1 MKIVYDIECCMQQ
14 MSNNVHF
21 CLISVFYVDGWPS
34 LLFSFFLLIFF
45 YKALFKM
52 AENFTIVLYIV
63 LILLIALS
71 WAINTWDF

>member
-1 MKIVYDIECCMQQ
+1 MSYAANVQQ
-14 MSNNVHF
+14 CSLLSHF
-21 CLISVFYVDGWPS
+21 CFLCGWMT
-34 LLFSFFLLIFF
+34 LVALFILFANFF

-71 WAINTWDF
+71 